1 MPQLF
6 GLNIVNVTALI
17 TEQSGGTQSV
27 QIYTLP
33 SFSIFDLLRKVFGKS
48 FPLEILEEAVS

>member
-1 MPQLF
+1 MPQL
-6 GLNIVNVTALI
+6 VNVTALI